1 MSTMIATL
9 GVEKLALED
18 QRRLFEEL
26 QRKFEPDEPGVGPLT
41 DAQSA
46 ELDRRLADIEKN
58 PEDWIPWD
66 DVKEEVRRRS
76 RP

>member
-26 QRKFEPDEPGVGPLT
+26 QRKFEPDDPELGPLT

-66 DVKEEVRRRS
+66 DVKEEVRRRY